1 MTRFSDEADEHR
13 FALCLMKSRP
23 ARICVPIRVPRASD
37 LPEAIKRA
45 AEVAHIVEVRLD
57 FLAEDEREAALSLLR
72 DHLIGDATPMILTCR
87 PAEEGGH
94 AVTDYATPPRF

>member
-13 FALCLMKSRP
+13 LALCLMKSRP

-45 AEVAHIVEVRLD
+45 AEVADIVEVRLD
-57 FLAEDEREAALSLLR
+57 YLGENERKAVLLLLR
-72 DHLIGDATPMILTCR
+72 DDLISDATPVILTFPQCF
-87 PAEEGGH
+87 PGS
-94 AVTDYATPPRF
+94 